1 MIKRIKARIELWQ
14 RWRGVTMNNAFYNF
28 LVLIG
33 IKKDSTFDKEF
44 LDEIDKDIGE
54 LFVEKLLSFAKT
66 ENTCVHCGAIIPE
79 GRLDCPICAGI
90 VDR

>member
-28 LVLIG
+28 LVLVG

-54 LFVEKLLSFAKT
+54 FFIEKLLSFAET
-66 ENTCVHCGAIIPE
+66 ENTCVHC
-79 GRLDCPICAGI
+79 
-90 VDR
+90 